1 MVTPG
6 GQRPPAAAAVNS
18 ATAASD
24 RVAAAAGSGC
34 IGGLGQVD
42 VAVDQAGQQPAAVEV
57 DDGVVRAGT
66 AAGHDRGD
74 PVAVD
79 ADVEPHEPLA
89 VGVQHHGAR
98 EPAASLPILSAGTR
112 IDRSRRRAMGR
123 VDGKVALITGAA
135 RGQGRCHAVRLAEE
149 GADII
154 AIDLCDQIGTVHY
167 DMPTADDLAETKS
180 QVEALGRRA
189 ITAVADVRDTAALR
203 AVVDDGVAQLGR
215 LDIIVANAG
224 IFSFAPV
231 LELSEEAWRD
241 VIDVNL
247 TGVWRTCVAAIPAMI
262 AAGNGGSVILT
273 SSAAGLAPFRNTA
286 HYVTSKY
293 GVVGLMKCLALE
305 LGEHRIR
312 VNSVNPTTGRHA
324 DGPQRA
330 DAQVVPSRLRQP
342 DDGGVRRAHAGI
354 PRAPGAVGR
363 VRRRRQRRA
372 LPRLRRVALHDR
384 AWRYPS
390 MPGC

>member
-1 MVTPG
+1 
-6 GQRPPAAAAVNS
+6 
-18 ATAASD
+18 
-24 RVAAAAGSGC
+24 
-34 IGGLGQVD
+34 
-42 VAVDQAGQQPAAVEV
+42 
-57 DDGVVRAGT
+57 
-66 AAGHDRGD
+66 
-74 PVAVD
+74 
-79 ADVEPHEPLA
+79 
-89 VGVQHHGAR
+89 
-98 EPAASLPILSAGTR
+98 
-112 IDRSRRRAMGR
+112 MGR

-167 DMPTADDLAETKS
+167 DMPTEADLVETKA
-180 QVEALGRRA
+180 QIERLGRRVIA
-189 ITAVADVRDTAALR
+189 AAADVRDTAALR

-273 SSAAGLAPFRNTA
+273 SSAAGLTPFRNTA

-305 LGEHRIR
+305 LGEHGIR
-312 VNSVNPTTGRHA
+312 VNSVNPTTVATPMVLNEPTVKSFLPDSANPTA
-324 DGPQRA
+324 DEFAALMQESHVLP
-330 DAQVVPSRLRQP
+330 VPWVESDDVANAVLFLAGDESRCMT
-342 DDGGVRRAHAGI
+342 GV
-354 PRAPGAVGR
+354 
-363 VRRRRQRRA
+363 A
-372 LPRLRRVALHDR
+372 LPIDAGLLIKR
-384 AWRYPS
+384 
-390 MPGC
+390 

>member
-1 MVTPG
+1 
-6 GQRPPAAAAVNS
+6 
-18 ATAASD
+18 
-24 RVAAAAGSGC
+24 
-34 IGGLGQVD
+34 
-42 VAVDQAGQQPAAVEV
+42 
-57 DDGVVRAGT
+57 
-66 AAGHDRGD
+66 
-74 PVAVD
+74 
-79 ADVEPHEPLA
+79 
-89 VGVQHHGAR
+89 
-98 EPAASLPILSAGTR
+98 
-112 IDRSRRRAMGR
+112 MGR
-123 VDGKVALITGAA
+123 VNGKVALITGAA

-167 DMPTADDLAETKS
+167 DMPTVDDLLETKD

-189 ITAVADVRDTAALR
+189 IAATADVRDTAALR

-224 IFSFAPV
+224 IFSFGPV

-273 SSAAGLAPFRNTA
+273 SSAAGLTPFRNTA

-305 LGEHRIR
+305 LGEHGIR
-312 VNSVNPTTGRHA
+312 VNSVNPTTVATPMVLNEPTVKLFLPDSANPTA
-324 DGPQRA
+324 DEFAALMQGSHVLP
-330 DAQVVPSRLRQP
+330 VPWVESDDVANAVLFLACDESRCMT
-342 DDGGVRRAHAGI
+342 GV
-354 PRAPGAVGR
+354 
-363 VRRRRQRRA
+363 A
-372 LPRLRRVALHDR
+372 LPVDAGLLIKR
-384 AWRYPS
+384 
-390 MPGC
+390 

>member
-1 MVTPG
+1 
-6 GQRPPAAAAVNS
+6 
-18 ATAASD
+18 
-24 RVAAAAGSGC
+24 
-34 IGGLGQVD
+34 
-42 VAVDQAGQQPAAVEV
+42 
-57 DDGVVRAGT
+57 
-66 AAGHDRGD
+66 
-74 PVAVD
+74 
-79 ADVEPHEPLA
+79 
-89 VGVQHHGAR
+89 
-98 EPAASLPILSAGTR
+98 
-112 IDRSRRRAMGR
+112 MGR

-167 DMPTADDLAETKS
+167 DMPTEADLVETKE
-180 QVEALGRRA
+180 QIEALGRRVIA
-189 ITAVADVRDTAALR
+189 AAADVRDTAALR

-273 SSAAGLAPFRNTA
+273 SSAAGLTPFRNTA

-305 LGEHRIR
+305 LGEHGIR
-312 VNSVNPTTGRHA
+312 VNSVNPTTVATPMVLNEPTVKSFLPDSANPTA
-324 DGPQRA
+324 DEFAALMQESHVLP
-330 DAQVVPSRLRQP
+330 VPWVESDDVANAVLFLAGDESRCMT
-342 DDGGVRRAHAGI
+342 GV
-354 PRAPGAVGR
+354 
-363 VRRRRQRRA
+363 A
-372 LPRLRRVALHDR
+372 LPIDAGLLIKR
-384 AWRYPS
+384 
-390 MPGC
+390 

>member
-1 MVTPG
+1 
-6 GQRPPAAAAVNS
+6 
-18 ATAASD
+18 
-24 RVAAAAGSGC
+24 
-34 IGGLGQVD
+34 
-42 VAVDQAGQQPAAVEV
+42 
-57 DDGVVRAGT
+57 
-66 AAGHDRGD
+66 
-74 PVAVD
+74 
-79 ADVEPHEPLA
+79 
-89 VGVQHHGAR
+89 
-98 EPAASLPILSAGTR
+98 
-112 IDRSRRRAMGR
+112 MGR
-123 VDGKVALITGAA
+123 VNGKVALITGAA

-167 DMPTADDLAETKS
+167 DMPTAADLVETKD

-189 ITAVADVRDTAALR
+189 IAATADVRDTAALR

-224 IFSFAPV
+224 IFSFGPV

-273 SSAAGLAPFRNTA
+273 SSAAGLTPFRNTA

-305 LGEHRIR
+305 LGEHGIR
-312 VNSVNPTTGRHA
+312 VNSVNPTTVATPMVLNEPTVKLFLPDSANPTA
-324 DGPQRA
+324 DEFAALMQGSHVLP
-330 DAQVVPSRLRQP
+330 VPWVESDDVANAVLFLACDESRCMT
-342 DDGGVRRAHAGI
+342 GV
-354 PRAPGAVGR
+354 
-363 VRRRRQRRA
+363 A
-372 LPRLRRVALHDR
+372 LPVDAGLLIKR
-384 AWRYPS
+384 
-390 MPGC
+390 

>member
-1 MVTPG
+1 
-6 GQRPPAAAAVNS
+6 
-18 ATAASD
+18 
-24 RVAAAAGSGC
+24 
-34 IGGLGQVD
+34 
-42 VAVDQAGQQPAAVEV
+42 
-57 DDGVVRAGT
+57 
-66 AAGHDRGD
+66 
-74 PVAVD
+74 
-79 ADVEPHEPLA
+79 
-89 VGVQHHGAR
+89 
-98 EPAASLPILSAGTR
+98 
-112 IDRSRRRAMGR
+112 MGR

-167 DMPTADDLAETKS
+167 DMPTAADLDETKD
-180 QVEALGRRA
+180 QIEARGRRA
-189 ITAVADVRDTAALR
+189 IAAAADVRDTAALR

-262 AAGNGGSVILT
+262 AAGHGGSVILT
-273 SSAAGLAPFRNTA
+273 SSAAGLTPFRNTA

-305 LGEHRIR
+305 LGEHGIR
-312 VNSVNPTTGRHA
+312 VNSVNPTTVATPMVLNEPTVKLFLPDSANPTA
-324 DGPQRA
+324 DEFAALMQESHVLPVPWVESDDVA
-330 DAQVVPSRLRQP
+330 NAVVFLACDESRCMT
-342 DDGGVRRAHAGI
+342 GV
-354 PRAPGAVGR
+354 
-363 VRRRRQRRA
+363 A
-372 LPRLRRVALHDR
+372 LPIDAGLLIKR
-384 AWRYPS
+384 
-390 MPGC
+390 